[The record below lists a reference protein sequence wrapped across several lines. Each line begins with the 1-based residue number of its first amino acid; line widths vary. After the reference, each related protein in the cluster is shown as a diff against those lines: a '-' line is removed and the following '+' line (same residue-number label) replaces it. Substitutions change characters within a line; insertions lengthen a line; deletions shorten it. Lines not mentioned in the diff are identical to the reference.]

1 MASNGPRVLLY
12 LKNSSSLATA
22 DFTECIVQHFQDKAA
37 KGNLS
42 TQISAELNGNRLILS
57 KPAGNTAGIKLKH
70 PEFCP
75 IYHLASNNAKSLPVK
90 SCGVHVGAAV
100 ILQTSDGK
108 VLLTRRANHLHTFP
122 GIWVPPGGH
131 VEENETFIDAGLREL
146 YEETGVKISSS
157 DIEGG
162 QLRVLALWESVYP
175 PKLSLG
181 QPVRHHIV
189 AYLYGVMTP
198 GHDSAWLRSD
208 IKMDPEEVG
217 ACALFD
223 KEHIEAIVSV
233 KEGGT
238 PRSDLDLDRLKGLSI
253 SGLLINENK
262 EQVESVLPFA
272 PLLQPAG
279 DSVDQMGRVSTGTKF
294 ALEELLAINGLG
306 LK

>member
-1 MASNGPRVLLY
+1 
-12 LKNSSSLATA
+12 
-22 DFTECIVQHFQDKAA
+22 
-37 KGNLS
+37 
-42 TQISAELNGNRLILS
+42 
-57 KPAGNTAGIKLKH
+57 H

-75 IYHLASNNAKSLPVK
+75 IHHLTSNDAESLPEAIK
-90 SCGVHVGAAV
+90 TRGVNVGAAV

-108 VLLTRRANHLHTFP
+108 VLLTRRANHLQTFP

-162 QLRVLALWESVYP
+162 QLKVLALWESVYP

-181 QPVRHHIV
+181 PPIRHHIV
-189 AYLYGVMTP
+189 TYLYGVLTP
-198 GHDSAWLRSD
+198 GHDSAWLMSN
-208 IKMDPEEVG
+208 IKMDPDEVG

-223 KEHIEAIVSV
+223 KDHVEAIVSV
-233 KEGGT
+233 KEG
-238 PRSDLDLDRLKGLSI
+238 RKAVSDLDLEGLKSRSI
-253 SGLLINENK
+253 CGLLINEKK
-262 EQVESVLPFA
+262 EQVESDLSFA

-294 ALEELLAINGLG
+294 ALEELLCISGLG
-306 LK
+306 